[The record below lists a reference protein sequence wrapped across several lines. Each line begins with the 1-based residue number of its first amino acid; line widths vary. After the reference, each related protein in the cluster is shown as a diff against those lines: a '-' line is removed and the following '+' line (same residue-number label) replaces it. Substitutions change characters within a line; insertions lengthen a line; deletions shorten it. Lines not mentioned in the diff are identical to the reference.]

1 MNRRDFI
8 KLAGMAGMTVVS
20 PIALT
25 RSARAEEM
33 NYPGPYY
40 VMVNAIGGWDTT
52 YLCDP
57 KGVNNINQAY
67 GQGDIGSIASSP
79 ITYAP
84 VGNNQYFFEKYAS
97 ELLVLNGVDMATT
110 SHAAGERYA
119 WTGSLE
125 NPEYPTFA
133 ALAAAAHAPTLP
145 LSYLSYG
152 GHDAT
157 GALLPL
163 TRVSNVSHLRGLAD
177 PDHKEGHGSKPYHA
191 PRAAEMIRQAVDARH
206 AARQNASHLPT
217 EQAARSALFT
227 ARMGARELRRVRE
240 HLPTDLPRDNEMKAQ
255 ALVALAAFKAGL
267 SVSVNLV
274 LNGFD
279 SHAQNDSEQLP
290 KLQLVLDAVDYLL
303 EEAERMGLRDQIVVV
318 MASDFGRTPTYNPD
332 QGKDHWAIGSIMALG
347 NGIRGNRVIGAT
359 DEEQRPFNVNPTT
372 LALEYEGVRLRP
384 EHIHRALRRHAG
396 IADSPVAQRF
406 ALKEED
412 LDIFS

>member
-20 PIALT
+20 PMAFGRI
-25 RSARAEEM
+25 ARAEEM

-57 KGVNNINQAY
+57 KGVNGINTAY
-67 GQGDIGSIASSP
+67 GQGEIGTIASSP
-79 ITYAP
+79 IKYAP

-97 ELLVLNGVDMATT
+97 ELLVINGVDMATT
-110 SHAAGERYA
+110 GHAVGERYA

-133 ALAAAAHAPTLP
+133 ALAAAAHAPNLP

-163 TRVSNVSHLRGLAD
+163 TRVSNVSHLKGLAD
-177 PDHKEGHGSKPYHA
+177 PDHKEGFAHKPYHA
-191 PRAAEMIRQAVDARH
+191 PGAAELIQQAVDARH
-206 AARQNASHLPT
+206 AAGQDHSHLPS
-217 EQAARSALFT
+217 ERAARSSLFT
-227 ARMGARELRRVRE
+227 ARMGAKELSRIRD
-240 HLPTDLPRDNEMKAQ
+240 HLPTSLPRDNEMKAQ
-255 ALVALAAFKAGL
+255 AMVALAAFKAGL
-267 SVSVNLV
+267 SVAVNLV

-279 SHAQNDSEQLP
+279 SHAQNDTVQLP
-290 KLQLVLDAVDYLL
+290 KLQLVLDAVDFLL
-303 EEAERMGLRDQIVVV
+303 EEAETMGLRDQIVVV
-318 MASDFGRTPTYNPD
+318 MASDFGRTPNYNSD
-332 QGKDHWAIGSIMALG
+332 QGKDHWAIGSMMALG
-347 NGIRGNRVIGAT
+347 PGIRGNRVLGAT

-372 LALEYEGVRLRP
+372 LELEYEGVRLRP
-384 EHIHRALRRHAG
+384 EHVHRALRRHAG
-396 IADSPVAQRF
+396 LADHPLAGRF
-406 ALKEED
+406 ELKEDD